1 MRTFSVLKNSFAAG
15 QYDVPMSARKDVGGF
30 ESAAFALKNVVGLPR
45 GGVEQ
50 RGGMKKIVE
59 ISTSSDAIRLFSF
72 KFNESQ
78 KYVIAFHPLKI
89 DIIHEGAIATTVVS
103 PYTADDIPDLCV
115 VQQLDAMIICSQN
128 RPPAKLMRQGA
139 HDSWSY
145 AAITFTNPPQ
155 YDFTGTPEAAWSATR
170 GYPAC
175 CNFHEGRLFFGGTPS
190 LPNMVW
196 GSKTNS
202 PFDFTTT
209 VNLLDD
215 EAVSAQLQG
224 GSAVSIIRSISSYL
238 GFFVFTTE
246 GPYALTKSP
255 ITPKNFLP
263 VRHESTPAG
272 RFQAQ
277 EMDGAMLFLTSADGN
292 LRPAVNEFVWD
303 SNKSQFETNDL
314 NIRCYNVLKNPV
326 GMACRRGNETD
337 AANHLFVINDDGT
350 MAVLNLKRA
359 QQMVGWTTAETK
371 GKVLSVCVLDA
382 DVYFLVKR
390 NIANVDRYFV
400 EQIDR
405 NRTLDCSVLIN
416 QSPSTTVSGLSDF
429 EGETVDVVADAAPI
443 GKRTVESGAITL
455 PIAAEKVEVGFAFD
469 VEITPFPPA
478 VDDKEGGT
486 NLISERWSVSKLSLM
501 LENTLGCKV
510 NGKELVAPKF
520 GTDVFDVVN
529 SQVTGWKDASV
540 FGWIEP
546 ENQKPVVLTTTSDK
560 RITLHAVNMEVLV

>member
-1 MRTFSVLKNSFAAG
+1 MRTLQILKQSFAAG
-15 QYDVPMSARKDVGGF
+15 QYDVPMSARNDVGGF
-30 ESAAFALKNVVGLPR
+30 ESAAFSLKNVVGLPR

-59 ISTSSDAIRLFSF
+59 ISAGSDAVRLFSF
-72 KFNESQ
+72 KFNVSQ
-78 KYVIAFHPLKI
+78 KYVIVFYPLNI
-89 DIIHEGAIATTVVS
+89 VIIHEGVITATVVS
-103 PYTADDIPDLCV
+103 PYTATDIPDLCV

-128 RPPAKLMRQGA
+128 HPPAKLMRQGA
-139 HDSWSY
+139 HDNWAYS
-145 AAITFTNPPQ
+145 AITFTNPPQ
-155 YDFTGTPEAAWSATR
+155 HDFGSGAEAAWSATR

-175 CNFHEGRLFFGGTPS
+175 CNFHEGRLFFGGTTS

-196 GSKTNS
+196 GSKTNA
-202 PFDFTTT
+202 PFDFSQTA
-209 VNLLDD
+209 NLYDD
-215 EAVSAQLQG
+215 EAVYAQLQG
-224 GSAVSIIRSISSYL
+224 GSAVSIVRSISSYL

-246 GPYALTKSP
+246 GPYAITKSP

-292 LRPAVNEFVWD
+292 LRPAVNEFIWD

-350 MAVLNLKRA
+350 MAVLNLKRS
-359 QQMVGWTTAETK
+359 QQMVGWTTADTQ
-371 GKVLSVCVLDA
+371 GKILSVCVLDA
-382 DVYFLVKR
+382 EVYFLVKR
-390 NIANVDRYFV
+390 KIAGVDKYFV
-400 EQIDR
+400 EQSDR
-405 NRTLDCSVLIN
+405 SRTLDCSVVVS
-416 QSPSTTVSGLSDF
+416 QSPSTTVSGLNAF

-443 GKRTVESGAITL
+443 GKRKVESGAITL
-455 PIAAEKVEVGFAFD
+455 PIEASKIEVGFAFD
-469 VEITPFPPA
+469 VEIVPFPP
-478 VDDKEGGT
+478 VDKDGT
-486 NLISERWSVSKLSLM
+486 NLISERWSVTKLSLM

-510 NGKELVAPKF
+510 NGKEIVAPKF
-520 GTDVFDVVN
+520 GTDVFDVKY
-529 SQVTGWKDASV
+529 SEVTGWKDASV

-546 ENQKPVVLTTTSDK
+546 DNQKPFVISTTSDK
-560 RITLHAVNMEVLV
+560 RITLHAVNMEVVV

>member
-1 MRTFSVLKNSFAAG
+1 MRTLQILKQSFAAG
-15 QYDVPMSARKDVGGF
+15 QYDVPMSARNDVGGF
-30 ESAAFALKNVVGLPR
+30 ESAAFSLKNVVGLPR

-59 ISTSSDAIRLFSF
+59 ISAGSDAVRLFSF
-72 KFNESQ
+72 KFNVEQ
-78 KYVIAFHPLKI
+78 KYVICFYPLKI
-89 DIIHEGAIATTVVS
+89 DIIYEGAIATTVVS

-115 VQQLDAMIICSQN
+115 VQQLDSMIICSQN
-128 RPPAKLMRQGA
+128 HPPAKLMRQGA

-145 AAITFTNPPQ
+145 ATITFTNPPQ
-155 YDFTGTPEAAWSATR
+155 HDFTGTPEAAWSATR
-170 GYPAC
+170 GYPGC

-202 PFDFTTT
+202 PFDFSQT

-277 EMDGAMLFLTSADGN
+277 EMDGAMLFLTSADGS

-337 AANHLFVINDDGT
+337 AANHLFVVNEDGT

-359 QQMVGWTTAETK
+359 QQMVGWTTASTK
-371 GKVLSVCVLDA
+371 GKILSVCVLDA
-382 DVYFLVKR
+382 EVFFLVKR
-390 NIANVDRYFV
+390 SIANVDRYFI

-405 NRTLDCSVLIN
+405 LRTLDCSVFVT
-416 QSPSTTVSGLSDF
+416 QSPSTTVSGLSAF

-443 GKRTVESGAITL
+443 GQRKVESGKITL
-455 PIAAEKVEVGFAFD
+455 PIEASKIEVGFAFD
-469 VEITPFPPA
+469 VEITPFPP
-478 VDDKEGGT
+478 VDKDGT
-486 NLISERWSVSKLSLM
+486 NLISERWSVTKLSLM

-510 NGKELVAPKF
+510 NGKEIVAPKF
-520 GTDVFDVVN
+520 GTDVFDVEN
-529 SQVTGWKDASV
+529 SEITGWKDASV

-546 ENQKPVVLTTTSDK
+546 ENQKPFVITTTSDK